1 VYSLNALSL
10 PTTSGKLTFYAVLT
24 APLNSEL
31 RPEASSTS
39 VIQIPEAEAGHSYQS
54 NYWPPTGSPTLV
66 SNIAMRVNL
75 QEGTP
80 LLKLNV

>member
-1 VYSLNALSL
+1 MRYLQSI
-10 PTTSGKLTFYAVLT
+10 

-31 RPEASSTS
+31 HPEASSTS

-54 NYWPPTGSPTLV
+54 SYWPPTGSPTLV

-75 QEGTP
+75 QEGAP